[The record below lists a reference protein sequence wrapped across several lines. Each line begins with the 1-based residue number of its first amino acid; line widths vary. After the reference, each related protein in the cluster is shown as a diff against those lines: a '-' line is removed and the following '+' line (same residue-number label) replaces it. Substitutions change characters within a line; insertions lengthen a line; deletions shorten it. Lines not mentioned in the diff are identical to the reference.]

1 MNKTLLK
8 LFFTNLFI
16 ILVSFFVFGVAVQ
29 ISSLD
34 FPAFLLTGFF
44 LAIILSLA
52 AGGIFSRP
60 LTQIKKSVAQHLTQ
74 MSRELEHK
82 TTALKEDQNE
92 LQTILSSMIEG
103 VIVVDQDERII
114 LINNP
119 VYEMLDLRSQNTIGK
134 PYWEII
140 RNAEINSFLK
150 EAIHFK
156 KSLKKE
162 ITIIAPTESHF
173 SMQISCVLM
182 DSGALCAVVAV
193 FHDIS
198 ELKKM
203 ERMRSE
209 FVANASHELKTPLTT
224 IKGFVETLKEGALN
238 DPSRA
243 MQFLQIIDK
252 HTSRLE
258 QLVND
263 LLNLSAIESKEIN
276 LKFEHVS
283 IATVIET
290 TVSFCKENI
299 EKGKH
304 KITVTIEE
312 NLPAVFIDR
321 HQIEQ
326 AFFNLLDN
334 AIKFTPPGGV
344 ISISAKKENDLI
356 RVDVKDSGVG
366 IDAAHLPR
374 IFERFYRV
382 DKGRSREM
390 GGTGL
395 GLSIVKHIIL
405 AHHGKVSVSSELG
418 KGSTFSVFLP
428 FRTPP
433 TPSFN
438 SPSPPLY
445 LPVGRQVKEGEWG
458 S

>member
-1 MNKTLLK
+1 MNKTLFK
-8 LFFTNLFI
+8 LFLANLFI
-16 ILVSFFVFGVAVQ
+16 ILISFFVFGVAAQ

-34 FPAFLLTGFF
+34 FPALFLTGFF

-52 AGGIFSRP
+52 AGWIFSRP
-60 LTQIKKSVAQHLTQ
+60 FTQIKKSAAEHLTQ
-74 MSRELEHK
+74 ISRELEHK
-82 TTALKEDQNE
+82 TTALLEDQNE

-103 VIVVDQDERII
+103 VIVVDHNERII

-119 VYEMLDLRSQNTIGK
+119 VYEMLDLRSRNTIGK
-134 PYWEII
+134 PYWEVI
-140 RNAEINSFLK
+140 RNAEINSLLK

-162 ITIIAPTESHF
+162 IAIIAPVENHF
-173 SMQISCVLM
+173 SVQVSCVLSN
-182 DSGALCAVVAV
+182 DRLGGVVAV

-238 DPSRA
+238 DPARA
-243 MQFLQIIDK
+243 MQFLQTIDK

-276 LKFEHVS
+276 FKFEHIS
-283 IATVIET
+283 IAAVIET
-290 TVSFCKENI
+290 AVSFSQENI

-304 KITVTIEE
+304 KITVTIEK

-321 HQIEQ
+321 HRIEQ

-334 AIKFTPPGGV
+334 AIKFTVPGGT
-344 ISISAKKENDLI
+344 IAISAKKENDSI
-356 RVDVKDSGVG
+356 RVDVRDTGVG

-395 GLSIVKHIIL
+395 GLSIVKHIGR
-405 AHHGKVSVSSELG
+405 AHRGKVSVASQPD

-428 FRTPP
+428 CA
-433 TPSFN
+433 S
-438 SPSPPLY
+438 
-445 LPVGRQVKEGEWG
+445 
-458 S
+458 